1 MQNEECNGYNFHSP
15 SLTCELVTYNMNKVL
30 ASGESALG
38 WTVWLPGVQHFTY
51 YIQMFIGIGWASY
64 IIMVMM
70 NSGFY
75 SMNYSL
81 KSLILDPINLFN

>member
-1 MQNEECNGYNFHSP
+1 M
-15 SLTCELVTYNMNKVL
+15 TCELVTYNMNKVL

-38 WTVWLPGVQHFTY
+38 WAVWLPGVQHFTY
-51 YIQMFIGIGWASY
+51 YIQMYIGGGWAIY
-64 IIMVMM
+64 VIMAMM

-81 KSLILDPINLFN
+81 KKFLALKYKVL